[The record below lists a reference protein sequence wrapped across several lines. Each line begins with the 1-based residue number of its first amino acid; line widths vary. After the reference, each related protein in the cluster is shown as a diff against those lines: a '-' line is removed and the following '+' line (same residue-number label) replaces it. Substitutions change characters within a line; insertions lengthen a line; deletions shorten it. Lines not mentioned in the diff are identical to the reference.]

1 MFIYKKFC
9 VFHLVILIENKIF
22 KCVANFDQIQRE
34 KKLLDL
40 RFLARG
46 MPSSLIN
53 RPFLMTQTNVLLN

>member
-34 KKLLDL
+34 KKIVRSQISGKRWHPL
-40 RFLARG
+40 
-46 MPSSLIN
+46 SSIAH
-53 RPFLMTQTNVLLN
+53 F